1 MGIQKIQNIRNTA
14 NEIQQAGQAEANKI
28 GMVSSAIY
36 EANLTDATI
45 VGLSQMFRQLKI
57 LQEDHKLSL
66 MMIRALENVAVKGNL
81 YRTYGYDNG
90 TMSLYTKG
98 MSIG

>member
-1 MGIQKIQNIRNTA
+1 MLTISA

-57 LQEDHKLSL
+57 LREDHNSPWWWYEPWRMWLSKEICTVW
-66 MMIRALENVAVKGNL
+66 IR
-81 YRTYGYDNG
+81 
-90 TMSLYTKG
+90 
-98 MSIG
+98 